1 MSNPTKKFLRFSLES
16 LSKRFHFSFINV
28 SYIFK
33 ARTLVLLD
41 WVLFKINSQYWKDV
55 SSFWN

>member
-1 MSNPTKKFLRFSLES
+1 MNA
-16 LSKRFHFSFINV
+16 

-41 WVLFKINSQYWKDV
+41 WELFKINSQYWKDV
-55 SSFWN
+55 GHFWN